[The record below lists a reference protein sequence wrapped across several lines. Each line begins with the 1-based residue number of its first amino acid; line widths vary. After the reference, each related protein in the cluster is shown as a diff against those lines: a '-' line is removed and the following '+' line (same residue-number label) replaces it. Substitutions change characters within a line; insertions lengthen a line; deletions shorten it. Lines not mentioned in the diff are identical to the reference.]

1 MTNKSHNRP
10 NLQEWW
16 LADKSRCRLSGLASA
31 CLDVANSSRQRA
43 AWECKDIAQPHYGSC
58 SESDSP
64 LKLWRERPS
73 INTSRFHHLSERSNS
88 ATAADRDGGAHE
100 GTCKLPSGPAEREK
114 SATACPCSPTHVGVH
129 WKRTSGPIAR
139 ICRAQAGQQDR
150 KMRSEEET
158 IELLRTISTGETP
171 RNSALKIF
179 TERLHSRFSICF
191 HSASVRASTKSS
203 CRLSHDMGCRPV
215 LPVFFKRFN
224 DEVGHHLVTKRVEV
238 SVVG

>member
-1 MTNKSHNRP
+1 M
-10 NLQEWW
+10 
-16 LADKSRCRLSGLASA
+16 
-31 CLDVANSSRQRA
+31 
-43 AWECKDIAQPHYGSC
+43 
-58 SESDSP
+58 SP
-64 LKLWRERPS
+64 YTIKYTPR
-73 INTSRFHHLSERSNS
+73 
-88 ATAADRDGGAHE
+88 ADRDLSRLSPEIAKKVVRSIHEIGG
-100 GTCKLPSGPAEREK
+100 
-114 SATACPCSPTHVGVH
+114 SPYLSI
-129 WKRTSGPIAR
+129 K
-139 ICRAQAGQQDR
+139 